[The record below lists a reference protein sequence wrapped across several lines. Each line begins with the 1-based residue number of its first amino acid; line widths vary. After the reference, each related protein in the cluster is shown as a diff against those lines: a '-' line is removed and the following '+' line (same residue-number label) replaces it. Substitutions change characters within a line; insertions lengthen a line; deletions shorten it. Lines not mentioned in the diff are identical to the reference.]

1 MSILRTLRFRL
12 GFWTVTEMR
21 KEMNEEDCLYLYERR
36 EEQPMELIE
45 WILAD
50 KNLDEA
56 IRNVKRN
63 KGAAG
68 VDGKSVDALDALF
81 QQEGMA
87 IKRAI
92 RTKKYR
98 PDPVRRVYIPKPN
111 GKKRPLGIPTVR
123 DRVIQQATAQ
133 VLSLGYE
140 QYFSENSYG
149 FRPNRDCHMAVMKAL
164 EYLNEGYDWVV
175 DLDIEKFFDTVN
187 HDKLISILRERIND
201 APTLNLIRKF
211 RKRR

>member
-63 KGAAG
+63 GR
-68 VDGKSVDALDALF
+68 DWRGKAVILF
-81 QQEGMA
+81 LERKSIKKNFKHVNCEEKEG
-87 IKRAI
+87 
-92 RTKKYR
+92 
-98 PDPVRRVYIPKPN
+98 RRI
-111 GKKRPLGIPTVR
+111 
-123 DRVIQQATAQ
+123 
-133 VLSLGYE
+133 
-140 QYFSENSYG
+140 
-149 FRPNRDCHMAVMKAL
+149 
-164 EYLNEGYDWVV
+164 
-175 DLDIEKFFDTVN
+175 
-187 HDKLISILRERIND
+187 
-201 APTLNLIRKF
+201 
-211 RKRR
+211 

>member
-1 MSILRTLRFRL
+1 
-12 GFWTVTEMR
+12 
-21 KEMNEEDCLYLYERR
+21 
-36 EEQPMELIE
+36 MELIE

-98 PDPVRRVYIPKPN
+98 PDPVRRVYIPC
-111 GKKRPLGIPTVR
+111 LLYTS
-123 DRVIQQATAQ
+123 DAAD
-133 VLSLGYE
+133 E
-140 QYFSENSYG
+140 QRS
-149 FRPNRDCHMAVMKAL
+149 V
-164 EYLNEGYDWVV
+164 
-175 DLDIEKFFDTVN
+175 
-187 HDKLISILRERIND
+187 
-201 APTLNLIRKF
+201 
-211 RKRR
+211 

>member
-1 MSILRTLRFRL
+1 
-12 GFWTVTEMR
+12 
-21 KEMNEEDCLYLYERR
+21 MNEEDCLYLYERR

-98 PDPVRRVYIPKPN
+98 PDLVLCQEN
-111 GKKRPLGIPTVR
+111 G
-123 DRVIQQATAQ
+123 
-133 VLSLGYE
+133 
-140 QYFSENSYG
+140 
-149 FRPNRDCHMAVMKAL
+149 H
-164 EYLNEGYDWVV
+164 
-175 DLDIEKFFDTVN
+175 
-187 HDKLISILRERIND
+187 
-201 APTLNLIRKF
+201 
-211 RKRR
+211 